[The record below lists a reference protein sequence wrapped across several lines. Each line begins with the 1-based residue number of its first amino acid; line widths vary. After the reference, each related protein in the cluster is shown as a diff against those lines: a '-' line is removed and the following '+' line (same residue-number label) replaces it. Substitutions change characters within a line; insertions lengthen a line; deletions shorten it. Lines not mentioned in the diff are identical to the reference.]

1 MTAASPARS
10 SVSARGA
17 LVLAALTLVVVE
29 RYVPHGRAVLYP
41 FVLFATWV
49 HEMGHGLAALVVGGE
64 FSRLDVYA
72 DASGLAHIRV
82 PAGPASGVTAVAGL
96 LAPPVL
102 GGVMLAVARGP
113 RRAKGLLGVLAAAL
127 GGSLALWIRGPVG
140 MAVAAGVALLF
151 AVASRVSSDRV
162 AMVIAQLLG
171 LFLGLDALR
180 RGDYLFTPSARIG
193 GVVMASDVSAVA
205 SAWGGSYFAWG
216 ALVAFVG
223 ATAFAL
229 GLWSAWRA
237 PRGVAR
243 FARRASRRDAT

>member
-1 MTAASPARS
+1 MTTPTRPRP

-17 LVLAALTLVVVE
+17 LLLAALTLVLVE
-29 RYVPHGRAVLYP
+29 RYVPHGRVVLYP

-49 HEMGHGLAALVVGGE
+49 HEMGHGLAALLVGGE

-82 PAGPASGVTAVAGL
+82 PAGPSSGVTAAAGL

-113 RRAKGLLGVLAAAL
+113 RRARALLFALAVAL

-140 MAVAAGVALLF
+140 MAAAAGVSLVFL
-151 AVASRVSSDRV
+151 VSSRVASDRV

-171 LFLGLDALR
+171 LLLGLDALR
-180 RGDYLFTPSARIG
+180 RADYLFTASARIG
-193 GVVMASDVSAVA
+193 GTVMTSDVGAVA
-205 SAWGGSYFAWG
+205 ASWGGSHLAWG
-216 ALVAFVG
+216 ALIAVTGSVL
-223 ATAFAL
+223 FAL
-229 GLWSAWRA
+229 GLWAAWRE
-237 PRGVAR
+237 PRGRDRAR
-243 FARRASRRDAT
+243 PGASRRDAT